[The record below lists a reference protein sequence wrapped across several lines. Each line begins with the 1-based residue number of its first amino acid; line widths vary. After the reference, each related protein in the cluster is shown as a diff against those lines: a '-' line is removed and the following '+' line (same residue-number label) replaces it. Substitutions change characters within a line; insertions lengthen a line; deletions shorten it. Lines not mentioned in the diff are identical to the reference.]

1 MLFKALF
8 ITYCQKYYLILNNVK
23 GQKMVKDCRE
33 GVKLLKTLDEQVS
46 NINPVKIHNL
56 HTYLLF
62 FKMREVLILAT
73 Q

>member
-1 MLFKALF
+1 
-8 ITYCQKYYLILNNVK
+8 
-23 GQKMVKDCRE
+23 MVKDCRE